1 MLQAKALLDV
11 MASVLKETALF
22 CEGELCLCKLEGN
35 LKGCVHIC
43 SSW

>member
-11 MASVLKETALF
+11 VASVLKEMSLV
-22 CEGELCLCKLEGN
+22 CEGVLCLWKFEGN